1 MKEIHRKRTENN
13 FEENSYG
20 NNDKKKTFDKNKLI
34 DKHRKQKKD
43 IIKMNRKKREIF
55 GSPLLSLKKTYHFSQ

>member
-34 DKHRKQKKD
+34 DKHRK
-43 IIKMNRKKREIF
+43 
-55 GSPLLSLKKTYHFSQ
+55 